1 MFTYIYM
8 YLNVNV
14 ILYVCM
20 YIYIYIYIYIFQP
33 TPKLTKLTWR
43 EQVDRD
49 VNIPPPPQ
57 TLKKKQNK
65 WFRYQLPGDGAGY

>member
-1 MFTYIYM
+1 MYVYIYF
-8 YLNVNV
+8 
-14 ILYVCM
+14 IT
-20 YIYIYIYIYIFQP
+20 QP

-65 WFRYQLPGDGAGY
+65 GFRYQLPGDGAGY